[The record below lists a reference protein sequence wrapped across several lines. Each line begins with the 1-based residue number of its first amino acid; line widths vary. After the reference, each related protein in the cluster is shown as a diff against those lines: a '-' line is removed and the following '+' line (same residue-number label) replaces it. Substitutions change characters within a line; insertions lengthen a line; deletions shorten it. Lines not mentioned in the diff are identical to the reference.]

1 MKMTR
6 ALLATCAVW
15 ATLGGS
21 SAFAK
26 DTQFW
31 NLTLNKITKLQL
43 SDPSKD
49 KWGPDQTAND
59 NDHAVDPDERLK
71 ITNITTGKYDVMFSD
86 VEKRVCIVRGVNIE
100 IGKVFSVDEE
110 ELKDGCKK

>member
-15 ATLGGS
+15 ATLGGP

-43 SDPSKD
+43 SDPGKD
-49 KWGPDQTAND
+49 KWGQDQTAND

-71 ITNITTGKYDVMFSD
+71 ITNVTTGKYDVMFTD
-86 VEKRVCIVRGVNIE
+86 VEKRVCMVRGVNIE
-100 IGKVFSVDEE
+100 IGKVFSIDEDQ
-110 ELKDGCKK
+110 LKDACKK